1 MRNIVKLFVWCT
13 HKAMNIDKL
22 GEAIWERDV
31 MLISKTQS
39 VKIMLFYTL
48 WGLGHMKS
56 PIRTKF
62 NI

>member
-1 MRNIVKLFVWCT
+1 
-13 HKAMNIDKL
+13 MNIGKL